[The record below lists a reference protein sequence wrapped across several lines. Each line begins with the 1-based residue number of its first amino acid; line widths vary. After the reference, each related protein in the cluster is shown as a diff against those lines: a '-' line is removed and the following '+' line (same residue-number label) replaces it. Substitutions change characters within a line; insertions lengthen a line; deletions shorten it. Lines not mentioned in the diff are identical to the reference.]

1 MLTLDH
7 DLSWMQSGFAYV
19 HFSTVDALT
28 AALKLDGKPFETRPL
43 RVSRSD
49 GKASLKRSRTDES
62 SKPAAQPA
70 RLKAL
75 HNNVARVYCKA
86 GGMASLLFDAGAS
99 SPSAA
104 EAQHQQ
110 LLALT
115 SFCHSQMPRVK
126 ALHDNVARVYGKA
139 GGMASL
145 LFQHPFASSQFFL
158 QHESSRAGLV
168 KRLHQ
173 AQRQLLH
180 KWCISQAWR
189 SPAQQNRGALR

>member
-1 MLTLDH
+1 
-7 DLSWMQSGFAYV
+7 MQELG
-19 HFSTVDALT
+19 
-28 AALKLDGKPFETRPL
+28 
-43 RVSRSD
+43 
-49 GKASLKRSRTDES
+49 
-62 SKPAAQPA
+62 
-70 RLKAL
+70 
-75 HNNVARVYCKA
+75 
-86 GGMASLLFDAGAS
+86 DAGAS

-110 LLALT
+110 LLAIT
-115 SFCHSQMPRVK
+115 AFCHSQMPCVK
-126 ALHDNVARVYGKA
+126 ALHDNVARVYGNA

-145 LFQHPFASSQFFL
+145 LFQRPFASSQLFL
-158 QHESSRAGLV
+158 QHESSRPGLE